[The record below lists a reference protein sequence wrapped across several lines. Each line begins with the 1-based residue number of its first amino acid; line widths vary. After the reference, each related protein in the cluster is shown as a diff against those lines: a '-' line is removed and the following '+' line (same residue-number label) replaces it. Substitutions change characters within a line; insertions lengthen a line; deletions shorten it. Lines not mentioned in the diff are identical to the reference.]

1 MELYQSL
8 VAVEPATLIVTI
20 CNLFLQMYI
29 VKKFF
34 LSKVLAVLDKRREA
48 ADQEIVQA
56 QAAKEE
62 AMAIKATYEE
72 NMKQAKAEANEI
84 LTHAQK
90 TAAARSEEIIG
101 QAQAQAAQIK
111 EKASAD
117 IAQEKKKALNDAKDE
132 ISGIAVAIA
141 EKVVERQLNEADQ
154 EKLVSQFIE
163 NLGGAL
169 GQKLRALTV
178 RHYMTWQKT
187 RVSRKRSWGR
197 SLP

>member
-1 MELYQSL
+1 MNTLYQSL
-8 VAVEPATLIVTI
+8 VAVEPATLIATI
-20 CNLFLQMYI
+20 CNLFIQMFV

-34 LSKVLAVLDKRREA
+34 LDKVLAILDKRREA
-48 ADQEIVQA
+48 ADEQIVEA
-56 QAAKEE
+56 QNARDE
-62 AMAIKATYEE
+62 ALAIKETYEE

-84 LTHAQK
+84 LVHAQK

-117 IAQEKKKALNDAKDE
+117 IAQEKKNALNEAKDE
-132 ISGIAVAIA
+132 ISGIAMAIA

-154 EKLVSQFIE
+154 EKLVNQFID

-169 GQKLRALTV
+169 
-178 RHYMTWQKT
+178 
-187 RVSRKRSWGR
+187 
-197 SLP
+197 

>member
-20 CNLFLQMYI
+20 CNLFLQMFI

-34 LSKVLAVLDKRREA
+34 LDKVLAVLDKRRET
-48 ADQEIVQA
+48 ADREIVQA
-56 QAAKEE
+56 QAAKDE

-72 NMKQAKAEANEI
+72 NMKKAKAEANEI

-90 TAAARSEEIIG
+90 TATARSEEIIG
-101 QAQAQAAQIK
+101 QAQAQAAQLK
-111 EKASAD
+111 EKASAE
-117 IAQEKKKALNDAKDE
+117 IAQEKKKALNEAKDE

-141 EKVVERQLNEADQ
+141 EKVVERQLNEEDQ
-154 EKLVSQFIE
+154 EKLVNQFIE

-169 GQKLRALTV
+169 
-178 RHYMTWQKT
+178 
-187 RVSRKRSWGR
+187 
-197 SLP
+197 

>member
-8 VAVEPATLIVTI
+8 VAVEPATLIITI

-56 QAAKEE
+56 QAAREE
-62 AMAIKATYEE
+62 AMSIKATYEE

-84 LTHAQK
+84 LNHAQK

-117 IAQEKKKALNDAKDE
+117 IAQEKKNALNEAKDE
-132 ISGIAVAIA
+132 ISGIALAIA
-141 EKVVERQLNEADQ
+141 EKVVERQLNEEDQ
-154 EKLVSQFIE
+154 EKLINQFID

-169 GQKLRALTV
+169 
-178 RHYMTWQKT
+178 
-187 RVSRKRSWGR
+187 
-197 SLP
+197 

>member
-20 CNLFLQMYI
+20 CNLFLQMFI
-29 VKKFF
+29 VKKF
-34 LSKVLAVLDKRREA
+34 LLDKVLAVLDKRREA

-56 QAAKEE
+56 QAAKDE

-72 NMKQAKAEANEI
+72 NMKKAKAEANEI

-90 TAAARSEEIIG
+90 TAATRSEEIIG

-111 EKASAD
+111 EKASAE

-169 GQKLRALTV
+169 
-178 RHYMTWQKT
+178 
-187 RVSRKRSWGR
+187 
-197 SLP
+197 

>member
-34 LSKVLAVLDKRREA
+34 LNKVLAILDKRREET
-48 ADQEIVQA
+48 DQEIVQA
-56 QAAKEE
+56 KNAKAE

-72 NMKQAKAEANEI
+72 NMKQAKAQANEI

-90 TAAARSEEIIG
+90 TATARSEEIIG
-101 QAQAQAAQIK
+101 QAQAQAAQLK
-111 EKASAD
+111 EKASAE
-117 IAQEKKKALNDAKDE
+117 IAQEKKKALNEAKDE

-169 GQKLRALTV
+169 
-178 RHYMTWQKT
+178 
-187 RVSRKRSWGR
+187 
-197 SLP
+197 

>member
-34 LSKVLAVLDKRREA
+34 LNKVLAILDKRREET
-48 ADQEIVQA
+48 DQEIVQA
-56 QAAKEE
+56 KSAKAE

-72 NMKQAKAEANEI
+72 NMKQAKAQANEI

-90 TAAARSEEIIG
+90 TATARSEEIIG
-101 QAQAQAAQIK
+101 QAQAQAAQLK
-111 EKASAD
+111 EKASAE
-117 IAQEKKKALNDAKDE
+117 IAQEKKKALNEAKDE

-154 EKLVSQFIE
+154 EKLVNQFIE

-169 GQKLRALTV
+169 
-178 RHYMTWQKT
+178 
-187 RVSRKRSWGR
+187 
-197 SLP
+197 

>member
-34 LSKVLAVLDKRREA
+34 LNKVLAILDKRREET
-48 ADQEIVQA
+48 DQEIVQA
-56 QAAKEE
+56 KNAKAE

-72 NMKQAKAEANEI
+72 NMKQAKAHANEI

-90 TAAARSEEIIG
+90 TAVARSEEIIG
-101 QAQAQAAQIK
+101 QAQAQAAQLK
-111 EKASAD
+111 EKASAE
-117 IAQEKKKALNDAKDE
+117 IAQEKKKALNEAKDE

-154 EKLVSQFIE
+154 EKLVNQFIE

-169 GQKLRALTV
+169 
-178 RHYMTWQKT
+178 
-187 RVSRKRSWGR
+187 
-197 SLP
+197 

>member
-1 MELYQSL
+1 MNTLYQSL
-8 VAVEPATLIVTI
+8 VAVEPATLIATI
-20 CNLFLQMYI
+20 CNLFIQMFV

-34 LSKVLAVLDKRREA
+34 LDKVLAILDKRREA
-48 ADQEIVQA
+48 ADEQIVEA
-56 QAAKEE
+56 QNARDE
-62 AMAIKATYEE
+62 ALAIKETYEE

-84 LTHAQK
+84 LAHAQK

-117 IAQEKKKALNDAKDE
+117 IAQEKKNALNEAKDE
-132 ISGIAVAIA
+132 ISGIAMAIA

-154 EKLVSQFIE
+154 EKLVNQFID

-169 GQKLRALTV
+169 
-178 RHYMTWQKT
+178 
-187 RVSRKRSWGR
+187 
-197 SLP
+197 